1 VLVAAA
7 VCPHPPLLV
16 PEGMGAAGQRDGG
29 MSELL
34 AACDAAV
41 AGLIAAE
48 PDLIAVV
55 GGAAASAVYDGSAAG
70 SLREY
75 GVGFAVGTGQPVLPL
90 ALTVGSW
97 LLRRAGLLGTGDA
110 PAAEQHARATAP
122 AQPAPPVRPPGG
134 LWLRAVAQATPVA
147 ECLRLGAGIARQ
159 APRVAMLAMGD
170 GSARRAVGI
179 EGAADPAAD
188 RYDAEVAAALAGADP
203 ARLAGLDPAL
213 DDELMVA
220 GRAAW
225 QVLAGA
231 ADGERLRG
239 RLRCAVAPY
248 EVSYLVA
255 SWDGRG

>member
-16 PEGMGAAGQRDGG
+16 PEAMGAAGRRGSG
-29 MSELL
+29 MTEVL

-41 AGLIAAE
+41 AGLAAAE
-48 PDLIAVV
+48 PDVIVAV
-55 GGAAASAVYDGSAAG
+55 GGAARGAVYDGSAAG

-75 GVGFAVGTGQPVLPL
+75 GVGYAVGTGEPVLPL
-90 ALTVGSW
+90 SLTVGSW
-97 LLRRAGLLGTGDA
+97 LLRRAGLGTGDG
-110 PAAEQHARATAP
+110 PAARPGGRLWLQAVARAT
-122 AQPAPPVRPPGG
+122 PVP
-134 LWLRAVAQATPVA
+134 
-147 ECLRLGAGIARQ
+147 ECLRLGARIARQ
-159 APRVAMLAMGD
+159 APRVALLAMGD
-170 GSARRAVGI
+170 GPARRAVGP

-188 RYDAEVAAALAGADP
+188 RYDAEVTAALADADP
-203 ARLAGLDPAL
+203 ARLARLAPPL

-231 ADGERLRG
+231 ADGGRLRG
-239 RLRCAVAPY
+239 RLRCAVVRY

-255 SWDGRG
+255 SWDVRG

>member
-16 PEGMGAAGQRDGG
+16 PEVMGAAGHRGHDAGDV
-29 MSELL
+29 L

-41 AGLIAAE
+41 AGLAAAE
-48 PDLIAVV
+48 PGLIVVV

-75 GVGFAVGTGQPVLPL
+75 GVRYAVGTGEPVLPL
-90 ALTVGSW
+90 SLTVGSW
-97 LLRRAGLLGTGDA
+97 LLRRAGLVPPDGLAAG
-110 PAAEQHARATAP
+110 PA
-122 AQPAPPVRPPGG
+122 RPGSR
-134 LWLRAVAQATPVA
+134 LRLRAVARATPPA
-147 ECLRLGAGIARQ
+147 ECLRLGAAIARQ
-159 APRVAMLAMGD
+159 APRVAVLAMGD
-170 GSARRAVGI
+170 GPARKAAGVP
-179 EGAADPAAD
+179 GAADLAAD
-188 RYDAEVAAALAGADP
+188 RYDAEVAAALAGAEP
-203 ARLAGLDPAL
+203 ARLARLAPSL

-231 ADGERLRG
+231 ADGERLCG
-239 RLRCAVAPY
+239 RLLCAMARY

-255 SWDGRG
+255 SWDRRS

>member
-1 VLVAAA
+1 MLVAAA

-16 PEGMGAAGQRDGG
+16 PEAMGAAGRRDGG
-29 MSELL
+29 MSEVL

-41 AGLIAAE
+41 AGLAAAE
-48 PDLIAVV
+48 PNVIVAV

-75 GVGFAVGTGQPVLPL
+75 GVGYAVGTGEPVLPL
-90 ALTVGSW
+90 SLTVGSW
-97 LLRRAGLLGTGDA
+97 LLRRAGLGAGGRLWLQA
-110 PAAEQHARATAP
+110 VARAT
-122 AQPAPPVRPPGG
+122 PVPD
-134 LWLRAVAQATPVA
+134 
-147 ECLRLGAGIARQ
+147 CLRLGARIARQ

-170 GSARRAVGI
+170 GPARRAVGI
-179 EGAADPAAD
+179 ERAADPAAD
-188 RYDAEVAAALAGADP
+188 GYDAEVAAALAGADP
-203 ARLAGLDPAL
+203 ARLARLAPSL

-231 ADGERLRG
+231 ADGQRLRG
-239 RLRCAVAPY
+239 RLRCATVRY

-255 SWDGRG
+255 SWDAHG

>member
-16 PEGMGAAGQRDGG
+16 PEAMGAAGQRGNG
-29 MSELL
+29 MSEVL

-41 AGLIAAE
+41 AGLAAAE
-48 PDLIAVV
+48 PDVIVAV

-70 SLREY
+70 SLRKY
-75 GVGFAVGTGQPVLPL
+75 GVSYAVGTGEPVLPL
-90 ALTVGSW
+90 SLTVGSW
-97 LLRRAGLLGTGDA
+97 LLRRAGLGAGDGR
-110 PAAEQHARATAP
+110 PARPARPGGRLWLQAVARAT
-122 AQPAPPVRPPGG
+122 PVP
-134 LWLRAVAQATPVA
+134 
-147 ECLRLGAGIARQ
+147 ECLRLGARIARQ

-170 GSARRAVGI
+170 GPARRAVGP

-188 RYDAEVAAALAGADP
+188 RYDGEVTAALAEADP
-203 ARLAGLDPAL
+203 ARLARLAPPL

-239 RLRCAVAPY
+239 RLRCAVVRY

-255 SWDGRG
+255 SWDVRG

>member
-16 PEGMGAAGQRDGG
+16 PEAMGAAGQRSNG
-29 MSELL
+29 MSEVL

-41 AGLIAAE
+41 AGLAAAE
-48 PDLIAVV
+48 PDVIVAV

-75 GVGFAVGTGQPVLPL
+75 GVSYAVGTGDPVLPL
-90 ALTVGSW
+90 SLTVGSW
-97 LLRRAGLLGTGDA
+97 LLRRAGLRTGDGS
-110 PAAEQHARATAP
+110 AA
-122 AQPAPPVRPPGG
+122 RPGGG
-134 LWLRAVAQATPVA
+134 LWLQAVARATPVP
-147 ECLRLGAGIARQ
+147 ECLRLGARIARQ

-170 GSARRAVGI
+170 GPARRAVGP

-188 RYDAEVAAALAGADP
+188 SYDTDVAAALAEADP
-203 ARLAGLDPAL
+203 ARLARLAPPL

-231 ADGERLRG
+231 ADGGRLRG
-239 RLRCAVAPY
+239 RLRCAVVRY

-255 SWDGRG
+255 SWDVRG